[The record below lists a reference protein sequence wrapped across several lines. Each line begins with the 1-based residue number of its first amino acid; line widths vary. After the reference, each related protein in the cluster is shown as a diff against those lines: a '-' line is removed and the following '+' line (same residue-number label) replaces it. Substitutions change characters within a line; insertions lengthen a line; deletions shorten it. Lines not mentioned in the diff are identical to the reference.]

1 MPLASVNGIKLY
13 YEVTGK
19 GFPIVWLHEFAGG
32 YKSWDSQIKYFS
44 RRYQVITYNARGYPP
59 SDVPTELEAY
69 SQEHAVEDLYQ
80 LLCHLGIKQA
90 YIVGC
95 SMGGSAGLNFSI
107 THPDMVKAL
116 VIIGTGSGT
125 TDREEFLSIFT
136 DLAQQL
142 ETDGMKTTAE
152 NYSRAPNRL
161 QLLRK
166 DPKGWQEY
174 FDEFISHSAIGSA
187 FIIRGFMFRR
197 PTIFTLETQL
207 QQLTMPVLIM
217 VGDEDN
223 YCIEPAIFMKR
234 KIPNSGLVIL
244 PQTGHVPNL
253 EDPEIFNRIVSDF
266 LTSVEALSWANT

>member
-19 GFPIVWLHEFAGG
+19 GFPIVWIHEFAGS

-59 SDVPTELEAY
+59 SDVPTEPEAY

-95 SMGGSAGLNFSI
+95 SMGGSAALNFGI

-116 VIIGTGSGT
+116 SIIGTGSGT
-125 TDREEFLSIFT
+125 TEREDFLSIFT
-136 DLAQQL
+136 DLARRL
-142 ETDGMKTTAE
+142 ETDGMKAVAE
-152 NYSRAPNRL
+152 SYSRAPNRL

-166 DPKGWQEY
+166 DPKGWQEH
-174 FDEFISHSAIGSA
+174 FEEFASHSAIGSA
-187 FIIRGFMFRR
+187 LTVRGCMLRR
-197 PTIFTLETQL
+197 PTIFALETQL

-217 VGDEDN
+217 VGDGDD

-234 KIPNSGLVIL
+234 RIPNSGLVIL
-244 PQTGHVPNL
+244 PQTGHIPNL